1 MDEPDVK
8 LFGLQVVSQLLAV
21 GLLRH
26 EDEHSSWNKVREGK
40 KKIGFRMPTRKCLI
54 LKNFLRLIEATTR
67 QDVPRFNIW

>member
-26 EDEHSSWNKVREGK
+26 EDEHSS
-40 KKIGFRMPTRKCLI
+40 
-54 LKNFLRLIEATTR
+54 
-67 QDVPRFNIW
+67 